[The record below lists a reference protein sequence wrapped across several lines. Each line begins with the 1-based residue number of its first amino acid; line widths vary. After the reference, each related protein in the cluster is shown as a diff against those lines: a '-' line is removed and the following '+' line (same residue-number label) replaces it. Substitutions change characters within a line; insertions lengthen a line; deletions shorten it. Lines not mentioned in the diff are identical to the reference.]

1 MFLTSRDFTVYNN
14 ELIKKPGDKGFSFI
28 FFFTQDCPYCDDVK
42 SAFYNL
48 SQSINSG
55 CNFYYC
61 EVDASLQRMT
71 GFTNTP
77 ITYVPLL
84 LLFAEGKILTQF
96 FPDENN
102 PQNNEILMKT
112 FLKQST
118 QQYIA
123 AQNLRTTTRE
133 RPSSKDGGSYLN
145 QNKEASMPGYL
156 MPGPNANVTI
166 GIPYNVG
173 YRGKRTC
180 KLVEDAY
187 TSK

>member
-1 MFLTSRDFTVYNN
+1 MFLTSRDFTIFKN
-14 ELIKKPGDKGFSFI
+14 ELIKPNDKGFSFV
-28 FFFTQDCPYCDDVK
+28 FFFTQECPYCDDVK
-42 SAFYNL
+42 LAFHNL
-48 SQSINSG
+48 AQSINSG

-61 EVDASLQRMT
+61 EVDSALQQMS

-84 LLFAEGKILTQF
+84 LLFAEGKILNQF

-102 PQNNEILMKT
+102 PLNNEILMKN

-118 QQYIA
+118 QQYIT
-123 AQNLRTTTRE
+123 AQNAARTVHFRD
-133 RPSSKDGGSYLN
+133 PQKGSSSN
-145 QNKEASMPGYL
+145 QNKPTGMSENGYL
-156 MPGPNANVTI
+156 MPGQNANATI

-187 TSK
+187 PVL